1 MYSQN
6 SEEAYILAY
15 FKNNIGKFLD
25 IGAYNPFKFS
35 NTRKLFEL
43 GWSGIFIE
51 PSPICFKNFVSE
63 YQNVD
68 RITLLNKAVVT
79 DDRLEIAFYESNG
92 DAVSTTNDTHKTKWE
107 NSGAKYNIIQVEAIN
122 IKEIEKFK
130 DIDFLSLDV
139 ESSNIELFSAFSDE
153 YLSNLK
159 MICIEH
165 DGMIDLIKSR
175 LSNFGFSEIHRN
187 GENIILAK

>member
-68 RITLLNKAVVT
+68 RITLINKAVVT
-79 DDRLEIAFYESNG
+79 DDRVEIAFYESNG
-92 DAVSTTNDTHKTKWE
+92 DAVSTTNDTHKTK
-107 NSGAKYNIIQVEAIN
+107 
-122 IKEIEKFK
+122 
-130 DIDFLSLDV
+130 
-139 ESSNIELFSAFSDE
+139 
-153 YLSNLK
+153 
-159 MICIEH
+159 
-165 DGMIDLIKSR
+165 
-175 LSNFGFSEIHRN
+175 
-187 GENIILAK
+187 